1 MTRRWTLHTGCSHG
15 RMVGRVE
22 EPDRGRSVHYRPT
35 SGAARTG
42 PGRAPLLIVCLLAF
56 GVELHAESFA
66 ARYQRR
72 ATACRRQIP
81 AVTQAAEA
89 AANRLLAH
97 PEALLNIPWEGQHGF
112 CEEMINRAGGLA
124 HAYPSEHRSRRRRQT
139 PNDVV
144 LLTVRSWTE
153 SGADVLAELQ
163 RCRKQGWMVTLI
175 ASSAGRPATATAD
188 FMIDNGAPDGRAAHG
203 AENALVNATLGWMW
217 ICEYAGAM
225 TRQGRIPAIL
235 RSVALDEAVA
245 PNRLVQTAEG
255 RHTTFPVTNA
265 VAPGS
270 PATLYL
276 DRIDRLIADVQ
287 SAARQQ
293 QIDKAASICAA
304 RHQSRRTVWLSGVGH
319 LIEHEMGLNMRSPWK
334 PLRSRTWFKRR
345 LRATTP
351 GDLVVWI
358 GYIGMNSRYLDY
370 ESPLNA
376 RQLDLITCYVPA
388 HEAERYTADTTVLRN
403 AAHALAQIDQVWE
416 MGDAEV
422 PVPGPVPRMGPISG
436 INAMLLCRMLD
447 EAFARHVT
455 PTNPVASTPHRAMR

>member
-1 MTRRWTLHTGCSHG
+1 
-15 RMVGRVE
+15 
-22 EPDRGRSVHYRPT
+22 
-35 SGAARTG
+35 
-42 PGRAPLLIVCLLAF
+42 
-56 GVELHAESFA
+56 
-66 ARYQRR
+66 
-72 ATACRRQIP
+72 
-81 AVTQAAEA
+81 
-89 AANRLLAH
+89 
-97 PEALLNIPWEGQHGF
+97 
-112 CEEMINRAGGLA
+112 
-124 HAYPSEHRSRRRRQT
+124 
-139 PNDVV
+139 
-144 LLTVRSWTE
+144 
-153 SGADVLAELQ
+153 
-163 RCRKQGWMVTLI
+163 
-175 ASSAGRPATATAD
+175 
-188 FMIDNGAPDGRAAHG
+188 
-203 AENALVNATLGWMW
+203 
-217 ICEYAGAM
+217 YAGAM